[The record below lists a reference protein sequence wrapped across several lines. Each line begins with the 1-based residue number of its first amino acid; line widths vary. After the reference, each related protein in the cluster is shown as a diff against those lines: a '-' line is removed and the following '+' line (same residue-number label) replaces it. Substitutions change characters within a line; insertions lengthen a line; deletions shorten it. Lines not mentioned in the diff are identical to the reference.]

1 MADLNNKI
9 NDEALDEISGG
20 RLNTGLKSL
29 PTSGGSGSTHTSSNS
44 GANWKPVRC
53 SVQSGYLALRS
64 HPSYNYN
71 NELCAIYNGT
81 NFVAAS
87 NIYSGSYVWARY
99 NGIEGWVNSN
109 YIIWI

>member
-9 NDEALDEISGG
+9 NDEALDEVTGG
-20 RLNTGLKSL
+20 KLNTGLKHL
-29 PTSGGSGSTHTSSNS
+29 PRSGGSGSIHTSGS
-44 GANWKPVRC
+44 ANWRPVRC

-71 NELCAIYNGT
+71 NELCAIYNGE

-87 NIYSGSYVWARY
+87 NITSGAYVWARY
-99 NGIEGWVNSN
+99 NGYEGWVNSN
-109 YIIWI
+109 YIIWL